1 MTEWWAE
8 SIGIYDAAG
17 AASRL
22 SALSGV
28 LTALKQAPLGI
39 AIFDRDMRYLA
50 ASGQFLIDQGLPGD
64 MPLIG
69 RLHYDVFPE
78 IPQRWRDIH
87 RRALQDGEEQSH
99 EADPFLRT
107 DGRVDWIRWSVKP
120 WRAESGEIGGL
131 VLYTEFV
138 TPSVESR
145 LSLEAAEA
153 RYRAVFD
160 QAAVGVARVSPTGRF
175 LEVNDRFC
183 AIVRYSREEL
193 GDMSFQEITH
203 PDDLQPDVEQANAL
217 LAGETETFAMEKRYL
232 TKPGDPV
239 WTNLTVS
246 LVRDNSGTPAYFVS
260 IIEDITARKEVEE
273 EQRHYQRQLRLLNNE
288 LNHRVKNTLAT
299 VQSMAAQTMRSEP
312 DPSAAYEKFESR
324 LLSLSQVHDVL
335 TRESWHGAGLAEVA
349 ERALEPFSSL
359 SSGQIAINGP
369 VVWLQPGAALTMA
382 LVFHELATNAVK
394 YGALSV
400 DTGRV
405 DLEWNLDPEDGLLR
419 LKWVESGGP
428 PVAPPTRKGFGSRLI
443 ERGLRG
449 EFHGSAVTEYHPSGV
464 VCTMEAHLPQDPGPP
479 GMFAEP

>member
-1 MTEWWAE
+1 
-8 SIGIYDAAG
+8 
-17 AASRL
+17 L

-203 PDDLQPDVEQANAL
+203 PDDLESDVEQANAL

-232 TKPGDPV
+232 TKPGRLPC
-239 WTNLTVS
+239 
-246 LVRDNSGTPAYFVS
+246 
-260 IIEDITARKEVEE
+260 AR
-273 EQRHYQRQLRLLNNE
+273 QQ
-288 LNHRVKNTLAT
+288 
-299 VQSMAAQTMRSEP
+299 
-312 DPSAAYEKFESR
+312 
-324 LLSLSQVHDVL
+324 
-335 TRESWHGAGLAEVA
+335 WH
-349 ERALEPFSSL
+349 PC
-359 SSGQIAINGP
+359 
-369 VVWLQPGAALTMA
+369 
-382 LVFHELATNAVK
+382 
-394 YGALSV
+394 
-400 DTGRV
+400 
-405 DLEWNLDPEDGLLR
+405 LLR
-419 LKWVESGGP
+419 LDHRRHHRAQGSGGGATALP
-428 PVAPPTRKGFGSRLI
+428 KAAQAP
-443 ERGLRG
+443 
-449 EFHGSAVTEYHPSGV
+449 
-464 VCTMEAHLPQDPGPP
+464 
-479 GMFAEP
+479 